1 MSDSTN
7 IIQTKPAAETP
18 SSIQYPDLMSLNR
31 SDLISNLNKIVRILD
46 VLQAK
51 IDAAKATENEVSELE
66 KKGRAEAKC
75 LPNKWKIGI
84 GIAAGLIFFIC
95 VADDGS
101 FIGSIILAVIMYFFL
116 KILIISPLYAKVI
129 CDKEVEAKY
138 QVFAQEYIA
147 PKRALLEKQ
156 LQEINDY
163 LNTEECQWA
172 GNALPKKYFTYPTIQ
187 AIIQYLQSCR
197 AETLKEALN
206 LYEEEIHRQKMED
219 MQQQI
224 VQSTAQ
230 TAGEVNRQTSLLAD
244 LKRTAKN
251 TNTNVKIGNL
261 INFLKD

>member
-84 GIAAGLIFFIC
+84 GIAAGLIFLIC

-116 KILIISPLYAKVI
+116 KISLASITCLNP
-129 CDKEVEAKY
+129 
-138 QVFAQEYIA
+138 IA